1 MENNT
6 LSYRKIGGWLLV
18 IFIAGILN
26 ASGDIALLLVKLAE
40 LYGINLFFIHTISRI
55 IFFFPVF
62 SNETLFFIAM
72 PLTLFC
78 TIIFLVGIGTR
89 KLFLFKTF
97 FFAACIIALS
107 HVLFNAI
114 TIYPRT
120 IFDNLV
126 SVAINLF
133 IDSTIKQ
140 TFTLV
145 KTLYPVFLIIGVVM
159 MIGILSACFLYL
171 KRSKRVAVYFGS

>member
-40 LYGINLFFIHTISRI
+40 LYGINLFFIHVLADITS
-55 IFFFPVF
+55 FFPIF

-78 TIIFLVGIGTR
+78 TIIFLVGIVKR

-97 FFAACIIALS
+97 FFAACSIALA
-107 HVLFNAI
+107 HVLINAI
-114 TIYPRT
+114 IIYPRT
-120 IFDNLV
+120 INPV
-126 SVAINLF
+126 SVAINPF
-133 IDSTIKQ
+133 IDITIKQ

-145 KTLYPVFLIIGVVM
+145 KTVYPVFLVIGMIM
-159 MIGILSACFLYL
+159 MIGILFVCFLYF
-171 KRSKRVAVYFGS
+171 KRSKRVAVYFGA